1 MLVVVFF
8 NSFPLTAID
17 RTTRQLW
24 TLHVI
29 YWFTLT
35 KIFYIYLTLLFF
47 SFYNF
52 GFSHL
57 PICFLSSQ
65 TVGSNIGVQALCLEF
80 LERSTWMWIYSVI
93 SPCQWSTERHWEEIT
108 EATESVSPNYIC
120 FGADFSTV
128 VMESREFLLHVFT
141 FVAHK
146 RHSKGSITLMNVLF
160 IDEFRFLCIQTLSWN
175 QLPYIHMKS
184 YYVLLFM

>member
-1 MLVVVFF
+1 MLVVFF

-17 RTTRQLW
+17 KTTRQLW

-35 KIFYIYLTLLFF
+35 KIFYIYLTFYFFFLFTILDSLSYPF
-47 SFYNF
+47 VSFP
-52 GFSHL
+52 HKQWAPML
-57 PICFLSSQ
+57 
-65 TVGSNIGVQALCLEF
+65 GSQALCLEF

-108 EATESVSPNYIC
+108 EATESISPNYIR

-128 VMESREFLLHVFT
+128 VMESREFLRRVFT

-146 RHSKGSITLMNVLF
+146 RHSKGSVTLMNVLF
-160 IDEFRFLCIQTLSWN
+160 IDEFRFLCILTLSWN